1 MQSKRTTLSEYL
13 AERIINNQMRVR
25 FSHAHADFL
34 EEQSNMS
41 NEALNQNASKSAPA
55 IEAATTNL
63 RKPTGSTTTSGM
75 NVTSSVAPI
84 SVKTGTGVKT
94 IEGSFPGDH
103 RAPAN
108 KADITASFKNQAGP
122 RGETTTT
129 ELEGA

>member
-1 MQSKRTTLSEYL
+1 
-13 AERIINNQMRVR
+13 
-25 FSHAHADFL
+25 
-34 EEQSNMS
+34 MS
-41 NEALNQNASKSAPA
+41 NEALNQGKSTNPPA

-75 NVTSSVAPI
+75 NVAAPVTPI

-108 KADITASFKNQAGP
+108 TADITAAFKNQNGP
-122 RGETTTT
+122 RGETNDT
-129 ELEGA
+129 ELAGS